1 MMGACFMLVGTL
13 ALLVPGYN
21 NEMLAGGFGG
31 LHLVFGTVIAVKYG
45 G

>member
-1 MMGACFMLVGTL
+1 MGACFMLAGSA

-21 NEMLAGGFGG
+21 DPLLSAGFGG
-31 LHLVFGTVIAVKYG
+31 LHVIFGALIAVKYG

>member
-1 MMGACFMLVGTL
+1 MGACFMLAGSV

-21 NEMLAGGFGG
+21 DQMLSIGFGG
-31 LHLVFGTVIAVKYG
+31 LHLVFGIIIAVKYG